1 MTFSLGQGFFDLPE
15 NGGNRSAFSF
25 EEAQMVPQPDD
36 FAFSLGAHRGSLTDR
51 ATVNEKRTNGKP
63 LGIGAEPDKATR
75 RFARRDGQP
84 LSMSI

>member
-1 MTFSLGQGFFDLPE
+1 MGKPPVDDFLGVSLTMFP
-15 NGGNRSAFSF
+15 
-25 EEAQMVPQPDD
+25 PD